1 MKSQLGKIII
11 LISILFVGG
20 SLGYFLIEGWSYLDS
35 FYMTVITLSTTG
47 YKEVYPLSPSG
58 RVLTMVLIVLGI
70 SVLFYA
76 LRELNLFIFEGNF
89 FWERKMQKQLNQLHD
104 HYIICGFGRMGKKI
118 VQELEKRNEPYVVI
132 ENDTEMFD
140 PNQELMI
147 LQGDATEDDDLLKA
161 GIKKAKG
168 LVSVLSTD
176 IANTFTTLSAR
187 GLNPDLKIIAR
198 AEEESSKGK
207 LIKAGANRVI
217 LPYEIGGFRI
227 MQALLKPTVVDY
239 IDEVFSR
246 SDIGLE
252 IEEIKIMEGSK
263 LIGKTISE
271 SQIRSSFNTIIVG
284 IYRADS
290 QLTYNPR
297 PDITLESQ
305 DNLIVIGEHEK
316 LEQLQDIANAK

>member
-1 MKSQLGKIII
+1 MTKQFRQISVLIII
-11 LISILFVGG
+11 LFIGG
-20 SLGYFLIEGWSYLDS
+20 SLGYYIIEGWSFLDS

-76 LRELNLFIFEGNF
+76 LRQLNLFIFEGKF
-89 FWERKMQKQLNQLHD
+89 FWERKMQKKLNQLHD

-118 VQELEKRNEPYVVI
+118 VQELHKRNKPFVVLEKEI
-132 ENDTEMFD
+132 EFSDQNEEIGVF
-140 PNQELMI
+140 
-147 LQGDATEDDDLLKA
+147 QGDATEDADLLKA

-176 IANTFTTLSAR
+176 IENTFTTLSAR

-198 AEEESSKGK
+198 AEEESSKEK
-207 LIKAGANRVI
+207 LLKAGANRVI

-227 MQALLKPTVVDY
+227 TQALLKPTVVDY

-252 IEEIKIMEGSK
+252 IEEVKVCDGSI
-263 LIGKTISE
+263 LIGKTIGE
-271 SQIRSSFNTIIVG
+271 SQIRSSFNAIIVG
-284 IYRADS
+284 IYRKNSD
-290 QLTYNPR
+290 LIYNPR
-297 PDITLESQ
+297 PEITIRSE
-305 DNLIVIGEHEK
+305 DNLIVIGER
-316 LEQLQDIANAK
+316 EQLAKLQEIANAK